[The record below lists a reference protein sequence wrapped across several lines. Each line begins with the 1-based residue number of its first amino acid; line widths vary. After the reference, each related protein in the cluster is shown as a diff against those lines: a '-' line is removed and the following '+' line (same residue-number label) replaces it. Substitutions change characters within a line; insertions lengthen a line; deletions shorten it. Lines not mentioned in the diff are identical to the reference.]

1 MLHSNSCA
9 IHEGLGCLD
18 EAAHLDLDPLIESA
32 DRNGDTCMQWIY
44 IAVLRPEVTSSWNPV
59 LVMKRSAPAT
69 EDSSKSGWCHEH

>member
-44 IAVLRPEVTSSWNPV
+44 IAVLRP
-59 LVMKRSAPAT
+59 
-69 EDSSKSGWCHEH
+69 